1 MRERYLN
8 MAPALKGSNRFCGDW
23 GISPENVRSRLL
35 YTFLIG
41 RRHSSYAWSMT
52 IGRIGPTTRQKKK
65 KLKIFWQKLK
75 KKNLAAAVGSFCVL
89 PRSKRHRQLDECRQ
103 FDLAGV
109 PIRALPP
116 PPPPRI
122 IIMSHASF
130 SSLSH
135 PPLV

>member
-1 MRERYLN
+1 LVDDNWPYRPNNKTKEEKIKN
-8 MAPALKGSNRFCGDW
+8 
-23 GISPENVRSRLL
+23 LL
-35 YTFLIG
+35 
-41 RRHSSYAWSMT
+41 AEVE
-52 IGRIGPTTRQKKK
+52 
-65 KLKIFWQKLK
+65 K
-75 KKNLAAAVGSFCVL
+75 KKNLAAAVGRFCVL